1 MTDIALPTDLS
12 YSADHEWVAVP
23 YGGPVPTDAVRVG
36 ITSTAVESLG
46 EIVFVELPE
55 AGAAVTAGQP
65 CGEIE
70 STKAVSDLFSPVTGQ
85 VVAVNPALTD
95 NPSLVN
101 DDPFGEGWLFT
112 VQIEALGELKN
123 AADYTAFVSGTET
136 GR

>member
-12 YSADHEWVAVP
+12 YSAEHEWVAVP
-23 YGGPVPTDAVRVG
+23 YGGPAPTDAVRVG

-46 EIVFVELPE
+46 EIVFVDLPE
-55 AGAAVTAGQP
+55 AGATVTAGQP

-112 VQIEALGELKN
+112 VRVEALGELKN
-123 AADYTAFVSGTET
+123 AADYTAFVSGTEA